1 MKFQR
6 RLINCRHAWGIW
18 RRAFPC
24 AAVLAILLVGCGKPG
39 TDLST
44 VSGRVTLDGEP
55 LAGARVRF
63 QPEAAGGS
71 PSYGSTDQ
79 EGRYELSFKRG
90 QKGALIG
97 WHTVRVEASVEP
109 AEAEGKA
116 ASRPRQLPARYND
129 RSELREEVK
138 ADEDNEIDFA
148 LTFDGK

>member
-1 MKFQR
+1 
-6 RLINCRHAWGIW
+6 L
-18 RRAFPC
+18 
-24 AAVLAILLVGCGKPG
+24 LAILLAGCGKSG
-39 TDLST
+39 VDLAP
-44 VSGRVTLDGEP
+44 VSGLVTLDGEP
-55 LAGARVRF
+55 LAGARLRF

-116 ASRPRQLPARYND
+116 SLRPQKLPARYND

>member
-6 RLINCRHAWGIW
+6 RLINCPHAWGIW

-24 AAVLAILLVGCGKPG
+24 TAVVAILLVGCSNSGA
-39 TDLST
+39 DLSA

-55 LAGARVRF
+55 LAGARLRF
-63 QPEAAGGS
+63 QPEAADGS

-79 EGRYELSFKRG
+79 EGRYQLSFKRG

-97 WHTVRVEASVEP
+97 WHTVRIEAGAAP
-109 AEAEGKA
+109 TGAEDKA
-116 ASRPRQLPARYND
+116 TSRPKRLPARYSD
-129 RSELREEVK
+129 SSELREEVK

-148 LTFDGK
+148 LTSDGK